1 MAAIEVLGTGV
12 IQGANVST
20 ATATVTFTNYIVEN
34 ATEGGKN
41 VDFEDVM
48 DADGKRVTRIVFN
61 REKKLTLTLI
71 CKTAATTPM
80 TDFPEGDMCAI
91 TGLTTFFVDSCAVS
105 RVKGANKVTVTLS
118 EIFVSA

>member
-12 IQGANVST
+12 IQGANVTS
-20 ATATVTFTNYIVEN
+20 VTPTITNYILES

-41 VDFEDVM
+41 VDFEDVFNS
-48 DADGKRVTRIVFN
+48 DGKRVTRIVFN
-61 REKKLTLTLI
+61 RENKLTLTLI
-71 CKTAATTPM
+71 CKTGATPLV
-80 TDFPEGDMCAI
+80 DFPEGDMSTI
-91 TGLTTFFVDSCAVS
+91 SGLTTFYVDSCSLS